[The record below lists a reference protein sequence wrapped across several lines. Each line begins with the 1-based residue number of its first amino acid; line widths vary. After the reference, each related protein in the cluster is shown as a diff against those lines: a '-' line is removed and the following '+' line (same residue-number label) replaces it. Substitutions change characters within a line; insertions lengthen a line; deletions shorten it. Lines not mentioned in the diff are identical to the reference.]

1 MTTVEKPVFNVIGT
15 RPIRHDGVDKV
26 TGRALYANDVQVKG
40 HLTGK
45 FLRSPH
51 AHARILSIDASKAE
65 ALPGVHAVVTG
76 ADMPNIS
83 AILREQTEGALVNL
97 GLMSRNSMARE
108 KALYRGHPV
117 AAVAADN
124 AFIADQ
130 ALALIDVRYEVLE
143 PVLDAL
149 EAMKPGAPILIEDLR
164 TNSGST
170 FRGGGLRA
178 PDEESSHS
186 NIATTFTMELG
197 DLANGFEEADIILE
211 RDYHTTAA
219 HQGYLEPQSATALW
233 SADQQLTIWT
243 TTQSPFGI
251 RDSVAAV
258 LQIDAGRIKVIP
270 TEIGGGFGAKLQ
282 ISIEPVV
289 ARLAQKCGRP
299 VKMTINRTEVFE
311 AMGPASPAY
320 VHLKMGVT
328 EEGRI
333 TAADARLVFEAGA
346 IPGSPVAG
354 AANCMFTPYDIPNAR
369 IEGIDVIVNKPKTLS
384 YRAPGA
390 PSGAYAV
397 EQMIDELCEMLAM
410 DPIQFRLKNS
420 AVDGSR
426 RVNGIANANMGF
438 AQTLEAVQASDHWRS
453 PAPEGPLR
461 GRGIAAG
468 FWGNA
473 TGPAS
478 AIAGLLPDGRIS
490 YIEGSVDIG
499 GTRTTSAM
507 QFAEAMGISPDLVK
521 PVVADTD
528 SIGFTSATGG
538 SSVTFKQGWA
548 AFEAAEDLKRQLK
561 ERAAKTWNVGVDRVS
576 YADGACTNLDDPAK
590 TLTIAQ
596 IAARQMGTGGSVI
609 GHASVVPRGVAGGFG
624 VHIADVEIDP
634 ETGKVTLLR
643 YTSIQD
649 VGRAIHPSY
658 VEGQMQGGAAQGIG
672 WALNEEYVYSRDG
685 RMENASFLDYRM
697 PTALDLPNID
707 TVLVEVPNPG
717 HPFGVRGVGEAAF
730 VAPLPAVAN
739 AVAHALGQRMYSLP
753 MSPRRILEA
762 MWADGA
768 EGSR

>member
-1 MTTVEKPVFNVIGT
+1 MTTIEKPQFKVIGT
-15 RPIRHDGVDKV
+15 RPVRHDGVAKV
-26 TGRALYANDVQVKG
+26 TGRALYANDIQVPG

-51 AHARILSIDASKAE
+51 AHARIISIDTSKAE

-76 ADMPNIS
+76 ADMPNVS
-83 AILREQTEGALVNL
+83 AILREQTEGSLVNL

-130 ALALIDVRYEVLE
+130 ALALIDVKYDVLP

-149 EAMKPGAPILIEDLR
+149 EAMKPEAPILIDELR
-164 TNSGST
+164 TNVGST
-170 FRGGGLRA
+170 FRGGGLAA
-178 PDEESSHS
+178 PGEEASRS
-186 NIATTFTMELG
+186 NVATTFTMEVG
-197 DLANGFEEADIILE
+197 DLANGFEDADIILE

-219 HQGYLEPQSATALW
+219 HQGYIEPQSATAHW
-233 SADQQLTIWT
+233 TSDQQLTIWT
-243 TTQSPFGI
+243 TTQGPFGI
-251 RDSVAAV
+251 RDSVATV
-258 LQIDAGRIKVIP
+258 LQLQPGQVKVIP

-289 ARLAQKCGRP
+289 ARLSQKCGKP
-299 VKMTINRTEVFE
+299 VKITINRTEVFE

-328 EEGRI
+328 NDGRI
-333 TAADARLVFEAGA
+333 TAADARLIFEAGA

-369 IEGIDVIVNKPKTLS
+369 VEGIDVIVNKPKTLS

-390 PSGAYAV
+390 PSGAFAV
-397 EQMIDELCEMLAM
+397 EQMIDEFCHQLNM
-410 DPIQFRLKNS
+410 DPIEFRLKN
-420 AVDGSR
+420 AALDGSR

-438 AQTLEAVQASDHWRS
+438 KETLEAARATDHWKT
-453 PAPEGPLR
+453 PWEGPFR
-461 GRGIAAG
+461 GRGVAGG

-507 QFAEAMGISPDLVK
+507 QFAEGLGISSDGVK
-521 PVVADTD
+521 PTVADTD
-528 SIGFTSATGG
+528 SIGFTSNTGG

-548 AFEAAEDLKRQLK
+548 AYEAAEDMKRQLAA
-561 ERAAKTWNVGVDRVS
+561 RAAKIWNVEAERVAYDAGVL
-576 YADGACTNLDDPAK
+576 TNLDDPEK

-596 IAARQMGTGGSVI
+596 IAARQTATGGSII
-609 GHASVVPRGVAGGFG
+609 GHSSVVPRGVAGGYS
-624 VHIADVEIDP
+624 VHIVDVEIDP
-634 ETGKVTLLR
+634 ETGKVSIAR
-643 YTSIQD
+643 YTSVQD
-649 VGRAIHPSY
+649 AGRAIHPSY

-672 WALNEEYVYSRDG
+672 WALNEEYVYSPEG
-685 RMENASFLDYRM
+685 RMENSSFLDYRM
-697 PTALDLPNID
+697 PTSLDLPNID
-707 TVLVEVPNPG
+707 TVIVEVPNPG

-730 VAPLPAVAN
+730 VPPLGAIGN
-739 AVAHALGQRMYSLP
+739 AVADALGKRLFELP
-753 MSPRRILEA
+753 FSPRRILEA
-762 MWADGA
+762 M
-768 EGSR
+768 E

>member
-1 MTTVEKPVFNVIGT
+1 MTTIDKPSFRVIGT
-15 RPIRHDGVDKV
+15 RPIRHDGIDKV
-26 TGRALYANDVQVKG
+26 TGRARYANDMQIPG
-40 HLTGK
+40 HLIGK

-51 AHARILSIDASKAE
+51 AHARILSIDTSRAE
-65 ALPGVHAVVTG
+65 QLPGVHAVVTG
-76 ADMPNIS
+76 ADMPDVT
-83 AILREQTEGALVNL
+83 ALLREQTEGALVNL

-130 ALALIDVRYEVLE
+130 ALALIDVKYEVLE

-149 EAMKPGAPILIEDLR
+149 DAMKPGAPILIEELR
-164 TNSGST
+164 TNVGST

-186 NIATTFTMELG
+186 NVATTFTMEIG
-197 DLANGFEEADIILE
+197 DLANGFEVADIILE

-219 HQGYLEPQSATALW
+219 HQGYIEPQSATAHW
-233 SADQQLTIWT
+233 SADHQLTIWT
-243 TTQSPFGI
+243 TTQSPFTI
-251 RDSVAAV
+251 RDSTATV
-258 LQIDAGRIKVIP
+258 LKLNPGQVKVIP

-289 ARLAQKCGRP
+289 AMLSMKCGRP
-299 VKMTINRTEVFE
+299 VKLTISRTEVFD

-328 EEGRI
+328 RDGRI
-333 TAADARLVFEAGA
+333 TAADARLIFEAGA

-369 IEGIDVIVNKPKTLS
+369 VEGIDVIVNKPKTLS

-397 EQMIDELCEMLAM
+397 EQMIDEFCGQLNM
-410 DPIQFRLKNS
+410 DPIDFRLKNA

-438 AQTLEAVQASDHWRS
+438 SETLETARATKHWN
-453 PAPEGPLR
+453 APLDGKFR
-461 GRGIAAG
+461 GRGIAGG

-478 AIAGLLPDGRIS
+478 VIAGLLPDGRVS

-507 QFAEAMGISPDLVK
+507 QFAEALGISAQDVK
-521 PVVADTD
+521 PSVADTD

-548 AFEAAEDLKRQLK
+548 AFEAAQDMKRQLI
-561 ERAAKTWNVGVDRVS
+561 ERAAKTWSVATDRVS
-576 YADGACTNLDDPAK
+576 YDSGVLANLDDSTK

-596 IAARQMGTGGSVI
+596 IAARQMATGGSII
-609 GHASVVPRGVAGGFG
+609 GHASVVPRGVAGGFA
-624 VHIADVEIDP
+624 VHIVDVEIDP
-634 ETGKVTLLR
+634 ETGKVAVLR
-643 YTSIQD
+643 YTAVQD
-649 VGRAIHPSY
+649 VGRAIHPGY

-672 WALNEEYVYSRDG
+672 WALNEEYVYAKDG
-685 RMENASFLDYRM
+685 RMENSSFLDYRM
-697 PTALDLPNID
+697 PTSLDLPNID
-707 TVLVEVPNPG
+707 TVIVEVPNPG

-730 VAPLPAVAN
+730 VPPLPAVAN
-739 AVAHALGQRMYSLP
+739 AVAHALGKRMFELP
-753 MSPRRILEA
+753 MSPRRVLEA
-762 MWADGA
+762 MAQA
-768 EGSR
+768 

>member
-1 MTTVEKPVFNVIGT
+1 MTTVEKPQFKVIGT
-15 RPIRHDGVDKV
+15 RPVRHDGVAKV
-26 TGRALYANDVQVKG
+26 TGRALYANDIQIPG

-51 AHARILSIDASKAE
+51 AHARIVSIDTSKAE

-76 ADMPNIS
+76 ADMPNVT
-83 AILREQTEGALVNL
+83 AILREQSEGTLVNL

-130 ALALIDVRYEVLE
+130 ALALIEVKYEVLP

-149 EAMKPGAPILIEDLR
+149 EAMKPDAPILIEELR
-164 TNSGST
+164 TNVGST
-170 FRGGGLRA
+170 FRGGGLIA
-178 PDEESSHS
+178 PGEEASHS
-186 NIATTFTMELG
+186 NVATTFTMEIG
-197 DLANGFEEADIILE
+197 DLANGFEDADIILE
-211 RDYHTTAA
+211 HDYHTTAA
-219 HQGYLEPQSATALW
+219 HQGYIEPQSATAHW
-233 SADQQLTIWT
+233 TSDQQLTIWT
-243 TTQSPFGI
+243 TTQGPFGI
-251 RDSVAAV
+251 RDSVATV
-258 LQIDAGRIKVIP
+258 LQLKPGQVKVIP

-289 ARLAQKCGRP
+289 ARLSQKCGKP
-299 VKMTINRTEVFE
+299 VKITISRTEVFE

-328 EEGRI
+328 NDGRI
-333 TAADARLVFEAGA
+333 TAADARLIFEAGA

-369 IEGIDVIVNKPKTLS
+369 VEGIDVIVNKPKTLS

-390 PSGAYAV
+390 PSGAFAV
-397 EQMIDELCEMLAM
+397 EQMIDEFCQQLKM
-410 DPIQFRLKNS
+410 DPIEFRLKNA

-426 RVNGIANANMGF
+426 RVNGVANANMGF
-438 AQTLEAVQASDHWRS
+438 AETLEAARATDHWQT
-453 PAPEGPLR
+453 PFDGKFR
-461 GRGIAAG
+461 GRGIAGG

-478 AIAGLLPDGRIS
+478 AIAGLLPDGTIS

-507 QFAEAMGISPDLVK
+507 QFAEGLGISSDDVK
-521 PVVADTD
+521 PSVADTD
-528 SIGFTSATGG
+528 SIGFTSNTGG

-548 AFEAAEDLKRQLK
+548 AFEAAEDMKRQLIA
-561 ERAAKTWNVGVDRVS
+561 RAAKIWSVETHRVTYDSGVLS
-576 YADGACTNLDDPAK
+576 NLDDPEK

-596 IAARQMGTGGSVI
+596 IAARQTGTGGSII
-609 GHASVVPRGVAGGFG
+609 GHASVVPRGVAGGYA
-624 VHIADVEIDP
+624 VHIVDVEIDP
-634 ETGKVTLLR
+634 ETGKVSIVR

-649 VGRAIHPSY
+649 AGRAIHPSY

-672 WALNEEYVYSRDG
+672 WALNEEYVYSKDG

-697 PTALDLPNID
+697 PTSLDLPNID
-707 TVLVEVPNPG
+707 TVIVEVPNPG

-730 VAPLPAVAN
+730 VPPLPAIAN
-739 AVAHALGQRMYSLP
+739 AVAEALGKRMFELP
-753 MSPRRILEA
+753 FSPRRVLEA
-762 MWADGA
+762 M
-768 EGSR
+768 E

>member
-1 MTTVEKPVFNVIGT
+1 MTTIEKPQFKVIGT
-15 RPIRHDGVDKV
+15 RPVRHDGVAKV
-26 TGRALYANDVQVKG
+26 TGRALYANDIDVPG
-40 HLTGK
+40 HLTGR

-51 AHARILSIDASKAE
+51 AHARIISIDTSKAE

-76 ADMPNIS
+76 ADMPNVT
-83 AILREQTEGALVNL
+83 AILREQTEGSLVNL

-130 ALALIDVRYEVLE
+130 ALDLIEVKYEVLS

-149 EAMKPGAPILIEDLR
+149 EAMKPEAPILIDELR
-164 TNSGST
+164 TNVGST
-170 FRGGGLRA
+170 FRGGGLAA
-178 PDEESSHS
+178 PGEDASRS
-186 NIATTFTMELG
+186 NVATTFTMEVG
-197 DLANGFEEADIILE
+197 DLANGFEDADIILE

-219 HQGYLEPQSATALW
+219 HQGYIEPQSATAHW
-233 SADQQLTIWT
+233 TSDQQLTIWT
-243 TTQSPFGI
+243 TTQGPFGI
-251 RDSVAAV
+251 RDSVATV
-258 LQIDAGRIKVIP
+258 LQLKPGQVKVIP

-282 ISIEPVV
+282 ISIEPVA
-289 ARLAQKCGRP
+289 ARLSQKSGKP
-299 VKMTINRTEVFE
+299 VKITINRTEVFE

-328 EEGRI
+328 NDGRI
-333 TAADARLVFEAGA
+333 TAADARLIFEAGA

-369 IEGIDVIVNKPKTLS
+369 VEGIDVIVNKPKTLS

-390 PSGAYAV
+390 PSGAFAV
-397 EQMIDELCEMLAM
+397 EQMIDEFCEQLRM
-410 DPIQFRLKNS
+410 DPIEFRLKNA

-438 AQTLEAVQASDHWRS
+438 KETLEAARATDHWQT
-453 PAPEGPLR
+453 PFEGPLR
-461 GRGIAAG
+461 GRGVAGG

-507 QFAEAMGISPDLVK
+507 QFAEALGISSDDVK
-521 PVVADTD
+521 PTVADTD
-528 SIGFTSATGG
+528 SIGFTSNTGG

-548 AFEAAEDLKRQLK
+548 AFEAAEDMKRQLVA
-561 ERAAKTWNVGVDRVS
+561 RAAKIWTVEVDRVG
-576 YADGACTNLDDPAK
+576 YEDGVLTNLDDREK

-596 IAARQMGTGGSVI
+596 IAARQTGTGGSII
-609 GHASVVPRGVAGGFG
+609 GHSSVVPRGVAGGYA
-624 VHIADVEIDP
+624 VHIVDVEIDP
-634 ETGKVTLLR
+634 ETGKVTIVR
-643 YTSIQD
+643 YTSVQD
-649 VGRAIHPSY
+649 AGRAIHPSY

-672 WALNEEYVYSRDG
+672 WALNEEYVYSAEG
-685 RMENASFLDYRM
+685 RMENSSFLDYRM
-697 PTALDLPNID
+697 PTSLDLPNID
-707 TVLVEVPNPG
+707 TVIVEVPNPG

-730 VAPLPAVAN
+730 VPPLPAIGN
-739 AVAHALGQRMYSLP
+739 AVAGALGKRMFDLP
-753 MSPRRILEA
+753 FSPRRVLEA
-762 MWADGA
+762 MD
-768 EGSR
+768 